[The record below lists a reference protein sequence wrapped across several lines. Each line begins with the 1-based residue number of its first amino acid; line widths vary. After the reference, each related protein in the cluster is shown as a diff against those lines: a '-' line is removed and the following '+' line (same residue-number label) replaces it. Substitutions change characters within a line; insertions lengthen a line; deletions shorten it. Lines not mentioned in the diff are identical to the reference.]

1 MFAKLFSSITESS
14 LWSESKDSRLLFV
27 TLLAKADETG
37 FVEAS
42 VPGLARVANLTMEET
57 VEALKC
63 LHSPDEYSKNP
74 DNEGRRVLT
83 VPGGFMVLNYNDYR
97 SRRNT
102 EERREYMR
110 EYMRNYRKQNVN
122 NGKQSLTDGNRGEPG
137 LAYTETETETETEK
151 KKKDTSTKR
160 FIPPS
165 VDDVKAYCEER
176 GNKVDASSFIDHYA
190 ANGWMRGK
198 SKIKDWKACVRTWE
212 TPKPNGTT
220 ATASIWPEIVAH
232 LGRIDPY
239 KDYSEGIA
247 AKFGDKALAA
257 VKSIGVPN
265 INQANEYQA
274 SVLAKRFGELMK

>member
-1 MFAKLFSSITESS
+1 MFGKHFASMYEGSMMGAGPTVFAVWGYVISKAVNGEVELNPRLITVLIGSTEEDVESAIDY
-14 LWSESKDSRLLFV
+14 LCSEDPRSRNKDENGRRLV
-27 TLLAKADETG
+27 KTG
-37 FVEAS
+37 
-42 VPGLARVANLTMEET
+42 
-57 VEALKC
+57 
-63 LHSPDEYSKNP
+63 EYSYSVTSHALYRGIRHE
-74 DNEGRRVLT
+74 DDRRD
-83 VPGGFMVLNYNDYR
+83 YNR
-97 SRRNT
+97 
-102 EERREYMR
+102 
-110 EYMRNYRKQNVN
+110 RKQAEYRE
-122 NGKQSLTDGNRGEPG
+122 KKKPC
-137 LAYTETETETETEK
+137 TEVYHGVPPSAHTEAEAEAEAEAEK
-151 KKKDTSTKR
+151 KKKGASTKR

-247 AKFGDKALAA
+247 AKFGNKALAA

-274 SVLAKRFGELMK
+274 SVLAKRFGELMQ

>member
-27 TLLAKADETG
+27 TMLAKADETG

-57 VEALKC
+57 VAALEC
-63 LHSPDEYSKNP
+63 LHAPDEYSKNP

-122 NGKQSLTDGNRGEPG
+122 NGKQSLTDGNRSEPG
-137 LAYTETETETETEK
+137 LAYTETETETEK

-198 SKIKDWKACVRTWE
+198 SKVKDWKACVRTWE

-247 AKFGDKALAA
+247 AKFGNKALAA

>member
-42 VPGLARVANLTMEET
+42 IPGLARVANLTMEET

-83 VPGGFMVLNYNDYR
+83 VPGGFMVLNYNNYR

-110 EYMRNYRKQNVN
+110 EYMRNYRK
-122 NGKQSLTDGNRGEPG
+122 
-137 LAYTETETETETEK
+137 
-151 KKKDTSTKR
+151 
-160 FIPPS
+160 
-165 VDDVKAYCEER
+165 
-176 GNKVDASSFIDHYA
+176 
-190 ANGWMRGK
+190 
-198 SKIKDWKACVRTWE
+198 
-212 TPKPNGTT
+212 
-220 ATASIWPEIVAH
+220 
-232 LGRIDPY
+232 
-239 KDYSEGIA
+239 
-247 AKFGDKALAA
+247 
-257 VKSIGVPN
+257 
-265 INQANEYQA
+265 
-274 SVLAKRFGELMK
+274 

>member
-42 VPGLARVANLTMEET
+42 IPGLARVANLTMEET

-122 NGKQSLTDGNRGEPG
+122 NGKQSLTDGNRSEPG
-137 LAYTETETETETEK
+137 LAYTETETETEK

-198 SKIKDWKACVRTWE
+198 SKVKDWKACVRTWE

-247 AKFGDKALAA
+247 TKFGAQALAA

>member
-42 VPGLARVANLTMEET
+42 IPGLARVANLTMEET

-122 NGKQSLTDGNRGEPG
+122 NGKQSLTDGNRSEPG
-137 LAYTETETETETEK
+137 LAYTDTDTDTDTEK
-151 KKKDTSTKR
+151 KKKDASAKR

-220 ATASIWPEIVAH
+220 ATASIWPAIVAH

-247 AKFGDKALAA
+247 AKFGNKALAA

-274 SVLAKRFGELMK
+274 SVLAKRFGELMQ